1 MLYFGQRDPYGLQ
14 PNQFLQLHIKGKSQ
28 LMGQSQIFGHSLLV
42 FLKKK
47 KILLI
52 PIFDFYHHG
61 ILKWISLT
69 KQVHL
74 EISV

>member
-52 PIFDFYHHG
+52 PIFDF
-61 ILKWISLT
+61 
-69 KQVHL
+69 
-74 EISV
+74 

>member
-42 FLKKK
+42 FFKKK
-47 KILLI
+47 KSFWYL
-52 PIFDFYHHG
+52 F
-61 ILKWISLT
+61 LT
-69 KQVHL
+69 FITMVFSNEFL
-74 EISV
+74 

>member
-28 LMGQSQIFGHSLLV
+28 LMGQSQIFGHSLSV
-42 FLKKK
+42 FFLK